1 MPRRP
6 PRAPRA
12 RGPYNLGPFEKPGK
26 PYRMSHIEKWE
37 KYGVGG
43 SDLLWGSYWERFN
56 TVQMPIFG
64 ETEYFNYALEIAKLA
79 KGSKEEFERIYT
91 QRNKE
96 RLGEFLELLEKA
108 DNRAFWKHEEFPC
121 EDASDKICAVCQTG
135 ALEDFARLLRGIT
148 FGWEADIVH
157 DVQPDNHLSESE
169 EDAQSSNVFRG
180 SDYAYWIYEQEERA
194 EWNDPKFR
202 EQYAAEMAACVTPLG
217 VFSFQPSTGAAFQ
230 PFAGATSK
238 DTAEPTESTPYTTAD
253 EGPSTQKQPPL
264 LTGDASPAGELEEK
278 RDDNVENQTQ
288 RSPNVDHRERR
299 GLNPE
304 TSATPSVS
312 YTEGIPDSEVSGR
325 GPGRDA
331 GVHECKLQQQQGA
344 AALLPDSC
352 GSSLSQ
358 KPQNGGAAMK
368 RARPDDESDQKHA
381 DDASEN
387 NQRRRKLQ
395 RLATLGVKDK
405 LKPLGNKRGCRYR
418 AKEKCSSPPLQR
430 AQPPPSGATNT
441 RSSRRNATSS
451 LEFEGRSR
459 AGCSA
464 FKRAVLLSVM
474 LSSIRGVVVLVP
486 VGLGAATES

>member
-6 PRAPRA
+6 PRAPRP
-12 RGPYNLGPFEKPGK
+12 RGAYNLGPFETPGK

-64 ETEYFNYALEIAKLA
+64 ETDYFNYALEIAKLA

-108 DNRAFWKHEEFPC
+108 DNRAFWKHKEFPC

-157 DVQPDNHLSESE
+157 DAQPDNHLSESE
-169 EDAQSSNVFRG
+169 EDAQSSNVFAD
-180 SDYAYWIYEQEERA
+180 SDYAYWIYEQEEKA
-194 EWNDPKFR
+194 EWNDPKSR
-202 EQYAAEMAACVTPLG
+202 EEMAACVTSIG
-217 VFSFQPSTGAAFQ
+217 VVSFQPSTGATFQ
-230 PFAGATSK
+230 SFAGATSK

-264 LTGDASPAGELEEK
+264 LTGDGCPAGELEEIQ
-278 RDDNVENQTQ
+278 DDNVE
-288 RSPNVDHRERR
+288 
-299 GLNPE
+299 
-304 TSATPSVS
+304 
-312 YTEGIPDSEVSGR
+312 

-368 RARPDDESDQKHA
+368 RARPDDDSDQSYANA
-381 DDASEN
+381 DSDNSHK
-387 NQRRRKLQ
+387 RRNLERFPARKAKDKSRSIGDKRECLQ
-395 RLATLGVKDK
+395 RG
-405 LKPLGNKRGCRYR
+405 
-418 AKEKCSSPPLQR
+418 KEKSSAVLIQPL
-430 AQPPPSGATNT
+430 ALDVKIT
-441 RSSRRNATSS
+441 RSKRPQGTFTLWELDS
-451 LEFEGRSR
+451 LGRPR
-459 AGCSA
+459 AIS
-464 FKRAVLLSVM
+464 
-474 LSSIRGVVVLVP
+474 
-486 VGLGAATES
+486 